1 MPDEHRSLGERSTFE
16 VRLQIG
22 RQDGGAVAGETRGLG
37 RSLSE
42 QPVLGSLQT
51 VIEVRLEPHNS
62 IRDQSTAIQL
72 LLHPIRGIGEH
83 DLEPARLREQCHLP
97 EREHAGCVHT
107 GDAPQ
112 VDQQESERTRL
123 RPLADPLDESPGR
136 SEEHEAIQTED
147 LDTVGE
153 PLQGGAV
160 AGGSVDVAAERRP
173 ERYLSHEVDP
183 TVVDREQDDREEQP
197 HLEPGHDALRGDRQH
212 DRGDDEVLP
221 QR

>member
-1 MPDEHRSLGERSTFE
+1 MPDEHRSLGDRSSFE
-16 VRLQIG
+16 VCLQIG
-22 RQDGGAVAGETRGLG
+22 RQARGAIAGKAGGASGGLC
-37 RSLSE
+37 E
-42 QPVLGSLQT
+42 QFVLTPLQA
-51 VIEVRLEPHNS
+51 VIEVRLESHDP
-62 IRDQSTAIQL
+62 IGDQSTAIQL

-136 SEEHEAIQTED
+136 SEEHESIQAED

-153 PLQGGAV
+153 PLQGDAV
-160 AGGSVDVAAERRP
+160 AGGSVHVAAERRAKRHLP
-173 ERYLSHEVDP
+173 HEVDP
-183 TVVDREQDDREEQP
+183 TVVDREQDDREKQS
-197 HLEPGHDALRGDRQH
+197 HLESGHDALRGDRQH

-221 QR
+221 ER